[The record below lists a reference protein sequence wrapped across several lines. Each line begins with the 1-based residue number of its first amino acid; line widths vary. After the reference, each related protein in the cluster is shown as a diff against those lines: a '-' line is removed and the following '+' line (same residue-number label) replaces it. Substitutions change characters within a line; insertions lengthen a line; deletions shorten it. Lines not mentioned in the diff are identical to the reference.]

1 MSSISRAGVMAKRA
15 VYTVG
20 VLMVRED
27 QGYLMTTGLIAQ
39 SEEDAI
45 EKGVAWAE
53 RSYPLSEGYF
63 VSHIAVAN
71 ICETS
76 IISEISAELRR
87 GRYLQSS
94 GMAHAVAT
102 SASPA
107 SGAKQAG

>member
-1 MSSISRAGVMAKRA
+1 MAKRA

-45 EKGVAWAE
+45 EKGVAWVE
-53 RSYPLSEGYF
+53 RSYPPSEGYF

-76 IISEISAELRR
+76 IISEMVEQKLDRKIELPSEDER
-87 GRYLQSS
+87 LI
-94 GMAHAVAT
+94 M
-102 SASPA
+102 
-107 SGAKQAG
+107 